1 MAINHRQLTSQ
12 SVCDDSWGKVWNYF
26 DQEGGYVLAPANK
39 NVRVRVI
46 ITGRNSTDNA
56 SLANFSMAAD
66 TGDSNAA
73 VLGFVLAV
81 EGDDDAG

>member
-1 MAINHRQLTSQ
+1 
-12 SVCDDSWGKVWNYF
+12 
-26 DQEGGYVLAPANK
+26 VLAPANK

-81 EGDDDAG
+81 EGDDDTG